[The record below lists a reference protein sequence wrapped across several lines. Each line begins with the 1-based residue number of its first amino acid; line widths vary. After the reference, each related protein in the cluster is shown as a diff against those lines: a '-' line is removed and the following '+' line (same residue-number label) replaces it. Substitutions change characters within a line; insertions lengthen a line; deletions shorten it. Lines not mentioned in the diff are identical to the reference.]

1 MYRLTPIIA
10 ASLERWQVSKTVGTD
25 AMSVMVKRRVH
36 VAAAAIISADQQ
48 QVLIARRPSN
58 VDQGGLWEFPGGKLA
73 PYETGLEGLKRELH
87 EELGVEI
94 RNAQPLIRVHHEYP
108 DKHILLDVWQVHEFS
123 GEPFGREGQA
133 VRWVPMN
140 ELANYPFPAAN
151 LPILRAVMLPTE
163 YLITA
168 EEDDEARFDA
178 RLERALREDNIRL
191 VQLRAKQLERSA
203 YLARAQRALTLC
215 KHYGARLL
223 LNGEPDLLKD
233 VEADGI
239 HLTSARLMNLERRPI
254 AENQWLSASTHDQ
267 AQLSQA
273 AVLGCDFVTLSPLR
287 TTPSHPE
294 VPPVGWH
301 DFQQLVERA
310 GMPVFALGGMTRFDA
325 HHARAVGAQGIASI
339 RDFWK

>member
-1 MYRLTPIIA
+1 MN
-10 ASLERWQVSKTVGTD
+10 
-25 AMSVMVKRRVH
+25 VMLKRRVH
-36 VAAAAIISADQQ
+36 VAAAAIISADQK

-94 RNAQPLIRVHHEYP
+94 VRAQPLIRVHHEYP
-108 DKHILLDVWQVHEFS
+108 DKHILLDVWQVHEFA

-133 VRWVPMN
+133 VRWVPME

-163 YLITA
+163 YLITK
-168 EEDDEARFDA
+168 EEADEARFDTL
-178 RLERALREDNIRL
+178 LERALKEDNVRL
-191 VQLRAKQLERSA
+191 VQLRAKQLDEAA
-203 YLARAQRALTLC
+203 YLKRAERALRMC
-215 KHYGARLL
+215 HEYGAKLL
-223 LNGEPDLLKD
+223 LNGEPALLEHVD
-233 VEADGI
+233 ADGI
-239 HLTSARLMNLERRPI
+239 HLTSERLMQLDRRPI
-254 AENQWLSASTHDQ
+254 AEQKWLSASTHDQ
-267 AQLSQA
+267 TQLSKA
-273 AVLGCDFVTLSPLR
+273 ALLGCDFVTLSPLR

-294 VPPVGWH
+294 VAPMGWH

-325 HHARAVGAQGIASI
+325 NHARAVGAQGIASI

>member
-1 MYRLTPIIA
+1 
-10 ASLERWQVSKTVGTD
+10 
-25 AMSVMVKRRVH
+25 MVKRRVH
-36 VAAAAIISADQQ
+36 VAAAAIVSADQKK
-48 QVLIARRPSN
+48 VLIARRPSN

-94 RNAQPLIRVHHEYP
+94 IRAQPLIRIHHEYP
-108 DKHILLDVWQVHEFS
+108 DKHILLDVWQVHEFA

-133 VRWVPMN
+133 VRWVPME
-140 ELANYPFPAAN
+140 ELVKYPFPAAN

-163 YLITA
+163 YLITS
-168 EEDDEARFDA
+168 EEADEARFDA
-178 RLERALREDNIRL
+178 FLERALKEDNIRL
-191 VQLRAKQLERSA
+191 VQLRAKALDEAAYIERA
-203 YLARAQRALTLC
+203 ERALRMC
-215 KHYGARLL
+215 REHGASLL
-223 LNGEPDLLKD
+223 LNGEPGLLEKVD
-233 VEADGI
+233 ADGI
-239 HLTSARLMNLERRPI
+239 HLTSERLMHLDRRPI
-254 AENQWLSASTHDQ
+254 SEQKWLSASTHDQ
-267 AQLSQA
+267 AQLSKA

-294 VPPVGWH
+294 VAPIGWH

-325 HHARAVGAQGIASI
+325 NHARAVGAQGIASI

>member
-1 MYRLTPIIA
+1 MN
-10 ASLERWQVSKTVGTD
+10 
-25 AMSVMVKRRVH
+25 VMVKRRVH
-36 VAAAAIISADQQ
+36 VAAAAMVSADQTH
-48 QVLIARRPSN
+48 VLIARRPSN

-94 RNAQPLIRVHHEYP
+94 TNAQPLIRVHHEYP

-133 VRWVPMN
+133 VRWVPME

-163 YLITA
+163 YLITP
-168 EEDDEARFDA
+168 EEEDEARFDA
-178 RLERALREDNIRL
+178 RLERALREDRIRL
-191 VQLRAKQLERSA
+191 VQLRAKQLDTPT
-203 YLARAQRALTLC
+203 YVARAQRALAMC
-215 KHYGARLL
+215 RAHGARLL
-223 LNGEPDLLKD
+223 LNADPSLLD
-233 VEADGI
+233 EVEADGI
-239 HLTSARLMNLERRPI
+239 HLTSERLMKLDRRPI
-254 AENQWLSASTHDQ
+254 AENKWLSASTHDQ
-267 AQLSQA
+267 AQLDQA
-273 AVLGCDFVTLSPLR
+273 AVLGCDFVTLSPLC

-294 VPPVGWH
+294 VPPMGWH

-325 HHARAVGAQGIASI
+325 SHARAVGAQGIASI

>member
-1 MYRLTPIIA
+1 
-10 ASLERWQVSKTVGTD
+10 
-25 AMSVMVKRRVH
+25 MSVMVKRRVH
-36 VAAAAIISADQQ
+36 VAAAAMISADQKH
-48 QVLIARRPSN
+48 VLIARRPSN
-58 VDQGGLWEFPGGKLA
+58 VDHGGLWEFPGGKLA

-94 RNAQPLIRVHHEYP
+94 VRAQPLIRVHHEYP
-108 DKHILLDVWQVHEFS
+108 DKHILLDVWQVHEFA

-140 ELANYPFPAAN
+140 ELVNYPFPAAN

-163 YLITA
+163 YLITG
-168 EEDDEARFDA
+168 EEPDDERFA
-178 RLERALREDNIRL
+178 ALLERALREDSIRL
-191 VQLRAKQLERSA
+191 VQLRAKSLDDAA
-203 YLARAQRALTLC
+203 YVARAERALKLC
-215 KHYGARLL
+215 REYGAKLL
-223 LNGEPDLLKD
+223 LNGEPTLLD
-233 VEADGI
+233 QVDADGI
-239 HLTSARLMNLERRPI
+239 HLTSARLMQLDRRPI
-254 AENQWLSASTHDQ
+254 AENKWLSASTHDQ
-267 AQLSQA
+267 KQLSQA

-294 VPPVGWH
+294 VAPMGWH

-325 HHARAVGAQGIASI
+325 NHARAVGAQGIASI

>member
-1 MYRLTPIIA
+1 MN
-10 ASLERWQVSKTVGTD
+10 
-25 AMSVMVKRRVH
+25 VMVKRRVH
-36 VAAAAIISADQQ
+36 VAAAAMISADQK

-58 VDQGGLWEFPGGKLA
+58 VDHGGLWEFPGGKLA

-94 RNAQPLIRVHHEYP
+94 SCAQPLIRVHHEYP
-108 DKHILLDVWQVHEFS
+108 DKHILLDVWQVHAFS

-168 EEDDEARFDA
+168 EETDEACFDA
-178 RLERALREDNIRL
+178 RLERALKEDNIRL
-191 VQLRAKQLERSA
+191 VQLRAKELDHDA
-203 YLARAQRALTLC
+203 FVARAQRALALC
-215 KHYGARLL
+215 QDYGARLL
-223 LNGEPDLLKD
+223 LNAEPALLDD
-233 VEADGI
+233 VDADGI
-239 HLTSARLMNLERRPI
+239 QLTSERLMQLERRPI
-254 AENQWLSASTHDQ
+254 AENKWLSASTHNI
-267 AQLSQA
+267 AQLKQA
-273 AVLGCDFVTLSPLR
+273 AMLGCDFVTLSPLR
-287 TTPSHPE
+287 TTPSHPD
-294 VPPVGWH
+294 VPPMGWH

-325 HHARAVGAQGIASI
+325 NHARAVGAQGIASI

>member
-1 MYRLTPIIA
+1 
-10 ASLERWQVSKTVGTD
+10 
-25 AMSVMVKRRVH
+25 MSVMVKRRVH
-36 VAAAAIISADQQ
+36 VAAAAMISADQKH
-48 QVLIARRPSN
+48 VLIARRPSN
-58 VDQGGLWEFPGGKLA
+58 VDHGGLWEFPGGKLA

-94 RNAQPLIRVHHEYP
+94 VRAQPLIRVHHEYP
-108 DKHILLDVWQVHEFS
+108 DKHILLDVWQVHEFA

-140 ELANYPFPAAN
+140 ELVNYPFPAAN

-163 YLITA
+163 YLITG
-168 EEDDEARFDA
+168 EEPDDERFA
-178 RLERALREDNIRL
+178 SLLERALREDSIRL
-191 VQLRAKQLERSA
+191 VQLRAKSLDDAA
-203 YLARAQRALTLC
+203 YVARAERALKLC
-215 KHYGARLL
+215 REYGAKLL
-223 LNGEPDLLKD
+223 LNGEPTLLD
-233 VEADGI
+233 QVDADGI
-239 HLTSARLMNLERRPI
+239 HLTSARLMQLDRRPI
-254 AENQWLSASTHDQ
+254 AENKWLSASTHDQ
-267 AQLSQA
+267 KQLSQA

-294 VPPVGWH
+294 VAPMGWH

-325 HHARAVGAQGIASI
+325 NHARAVGAHGIASI

>member
-1 MYRLTPIIA
+1 
-10 ASLERWQVSKTVGTD
+10 
-25 AMSVMVKRRVH
+25 MSVMVKRRVH
-36 VAAAAIISADQQ
+36 VAAAAMISADQKH
-48 QVLIARRPSN
+48 VLIARRPSN
-58 VDQGGLWEFPGGKLA
+58 VDHGGLWEFPGGKLA

-94 RNAQPLIRVHHEYP
+94 VRAQPLIRVHHEYP
-108 DKHILLDVWQVHEFS
+108 DKHILLDVWQVHEFA

-140 ELANYPFPAAN
+140 ELVNYPFPAAN

-163 YLITA
+163 YLITG
-168 EEDDEARFDA
+168 EEPDDERFA
-178 RLERALREDNIRL
+178 ALLERALREDNIRL
-191 VQLRAKQLERSA
+191 VQLRAKSLDDAA
-203 YLARAQRALTLC
+203 YVARAERALTLC
-215 KHYGARLL
+215 REYGAKLL
-223 LNGEPDLLKD
+223 LNGEPTLLD
-233 VEADGI
+233 QVDADGI
-239 HLTSARLMNLERRPI
+239 HLTSARLMQLDRRPI
-254 AENQWLSASTHDQ
+254 AENKWLSASTHDQ
-267 AQLSQA
+267 KQLSQA

-294 VPPVGWH
+294 VAPMGWH

-325 HHARAVGAQGIASI
+325 NHARAVGAQGIASI

>member
-1 MYRLTPIIA
+1 
-10 ASLERWQVSKTVGTD
+10 
-25 AMSVMVKRRVH
+25 MSVMVKRRVH
-36 VAAAAIISADQQ
+36 VAAAAMISADQKH
-48 QVLIARRPSN
+48 VLIARRPSN
-58 VDQGGLWEFPGGKLA
+58 VDHGGLWEFPGGKLA

-94 RNAQPLIRVHHEYP
+94 VRAQPLIRVHHEYP
-108 DKHILLDVWQVHEFS
+108 DKHILLDVWQVHEFA

-140 ELANYPFPAAN
+140 ELVNYPFPAAN

-163 YLITA
+163 YLITG
-168 EEDDEARFDA
+168 EEPDDERFA
-178 RLERALREDNIRL
+178 SLLERALREDSIRL
-191 VQLRAKQLERSA
+191 VQLRAKSLDDAA
-203 YLARAQRALTLC
+203 YVARAERALKLC
-215 KHYGARLL
+215 REYGAKLL
-223 LNGEPDLLKD
+223 LNGESTLLD
-233 VEADGI
+233 RVDADGI
-239 HLTSARLMNLERRPI
+239 HLTSARLMQLDRRPI
-254 AENQWLSASTHDQ
+254 AENKWLSASTHDQ
-267 AQLSQA
+267 KQLSQA

-294 VPPVGWH
+294 VAPMGWH

-325 HHARAVGAQGIASI
+325 NHARAVGAQGIASI

>member
-1 MYRLTPIIA
+1 
-10 ASLERWQVSKTVGTD
+10 
-25 AMSVMVKRRVH
+25 MVKRRVH
-36 VAAAAIISADQQ
+36 VAAAAMISADQKH
-48 QVLIARRPSN
+48 VLIARRPSN
-58 VDQGGLWEFPGGKLA
+58 VDHGGLWEFPGGKLA

-94 RNAQPLIRVHHEYP
+94 VRAQPLIRVHHEYP
-108 DKHILLDVWQVHEFS
+108 DKHILLDVWQVHEFA

-140 ELANYPFPAAN
+140 ELVNYPFPAAN

-163 YLITA
+163 YLITG
-168 EEDDEARFDA
+168 EESDDERFA
-178 RLERALREDNIRL
+178 SLLERALREDSIRL
-191 VQLRAKQLERSA
+191 VQLRAKSLDDTA
-203 YLARAQRALTLC
+203 YVARAERALKLC
-215 KHYGARLL
+215 REYGAKLL
-223 LNGEPDLLKD
+223 LNGEPTLLD
-233 VEADGI
+233 RVDADGI
-239 HLTSARLMNLERRPI
+239 HLTSARLMQLDRRPI
-254 AENQWLSASTHDQ
+254 AENKWLSASTHDQ
-267 AQLSQA
+267 KQLSQA

-294 VPPVGWH
+294 VAPMGWH

-325 HHARAVGAQGIASI
+325 NHARAVGAQGIASI

>member
-1 MYRLTPIIA
+1 
-10 ASLERWQVSKTVGTD
+10 
-25 AMSVMVKRRVH
+25 MSVMVKRRVH
-36 VAAAAIISADQQ
+36 VAAAAMISADQKH
-48 QVLIARRPSN
+48 VLIARRPSN
-58 VDQGGLWEFPGGKLA
+58 VDHGGLWEFPGGKLA

-94 RNAQPLIRVHHEYP
+94 VRAQPLIRVHHEYP
-108 DKHILLDVWQVHEFS
+108 DKHILLDVWQVHEFA

-140 ELANYPFPAAN
+140 ELVNYPFPAAN

-163 YLITA
+163 YLITG
-168 EEDDEARFDA
+168 EESDDERFA
-178 RLERALREDNIRL
+178 SLLERALREDSIRL
-191 VQLRAKQLERSA
+191 VQLRAKSLDDTA
-203 YLARAQRALTLC
+203 YVARAERALKLC
-215 KHYGARLL
+215 REYGAKLL
-223 LNGEPDLLKD
+223 LNGEPTLLD
-233 VEADGI
+233 RVDADGI
-239 HLTSARLMNLERRPI
+239 HLTSARLMQLDRRPI
-254 AENQWLSASTHDQ
+254 AENKWLSASTHDQ
-267 AQLSQA
+267 KQLSQA

-294 VPPVGWH
+294 VAPMGWH

-325 HHARAVGAQGIASI
+325 NHARAVGAQGIASI

>member
-1 MYRLTPIIA
+1 
-10 ASLERWQVSKTVGTD
+10 
-25 AMSVMVKRRVH
+25 MVKRRVH
-36 VAAAAIISADQQ
+36 VAAAAMISADQK

-58 VDQGGLWEFPGGKLA
+58 VDHGGLWEFPGGKLA

-94 RNAQPLIRVHHEYP
+94 VRARPLIRVHHEYP
-108 DKHILLDVWQVHEFS
+108 DKHILLDVWQVQEFA

-133 VRWVPMN
+133 VRWVPME

-151 LPILRAVMLPTE
+151 LPILRAVMLPTD
-163 YLITA
+163 YLITG
-168 EEDDEARFDA
+168 EEADEERFEA
-178 RLERALREDNIRL
+178 LLERALREDGVRL
-191 VQLRAKQLERSA
+191 VQLRAKGLDKSA
-203 YLARAQRALTLC
+203 YLARAERALVLC
-215 KHYGARLL
+215 RQYGARLL
-223 LNGEPDLLKD
+223 LNAEPALLD
-233 VEADGI
+233 EIDADGI
-239 HLTSARLMNLERRPI
+239 HLTSERLMNLDRRPI
-254 AENQWLSASTHDQ
+254 AENKWLSASTHDQ
-267 AQLSQA
+267 VQLSKA

-294 VPPVGWH
+294 VAPLGWH

-325 HHARAVGAQGIASI
+325 DHARAVGAQGIASI

>member
-1 MYRLTPIIA
+1 MN
-10 ASLERWQVSKTVGTD
+10 
-25 AMSVMVKRRVH
+25 VMVKRRVH
-36 VAAAAIISADQQ
+36 VAAAAIISADQT

-94 RNAQPLIRVHHEYP
+94 VRAQPLIRVHHEYP

-133 VRWVPMN
+133 VRWVPMK
-140 ELANYPFPAAN
+140 ELVNYPFPAAN

-163 YLITA
+163 YLITG
-168 EEDDEARFDA
+168 EEADDERFEA
-178 RLERALREDNIRL
+178 LLTRALREDNSRL
-191 VQLRAKQLERSA
+191 VQLRAKGLDRDA
-203 YLARAQRALTLC
+203 YVARAKRALKLC
-215 KHYGARLL
+215 REYGARLL
-223 LNGEPDLLKD
+223 LNGEPELLD
-233 VEADGI
+233 EVDADGI
-239 HLTSARLMNLERRPI
+239 HLTSARLMELDRRPI
-254 AENQWLSASTHDQ
+254 AENKWLSASTHNQ
-267 AQLSQA
+267 SQLSQA
-273 AVLGCDFVTLSPLR
+273 AVVGCDFITLSPLR

-294 VPPVGWH
+294 VAPMGWH

-325 HHARAVGAQGIASI
+325 NHARAVGAQGIASI

>member
-1 MYRLTPIIA
+1 
-10 ASLERWQVSKTVGTD
+10 
-25 AMSVMVKRRVH
+25 MSVMVKRRVH
-36 VAAAAIISADQQ
+36 VAAAAMISADQK

-58 VDQGGLWEFPGGKLA
+58 VDHGGLWEFPGGKLA

-94 RNAQPLIRVHHEYP
+94 VRARPLIRVHHEYP
-108 DKHILLDVWQVHEFS
+108 DKHILLDVWQVQEFA

-133 VRWVPMN
+133 VRWVPME

-151 LPILRAVMLPTE
+151 LPILRAVMLPTD
-163 YLITA
+163 YLITG
-168 EEDDEARFDA
+168 EEADEERFEA
-178 RLERALREDNIRL
+178 LLERALREDGVRL
-191 VQLRAKQLERSA
+191 VQLRAKGLDKSA
-203 YLARAQRALTLC
+203 YLSRAERALALC
-215 KHYGARLL
+215 RQHGARLL
-223 LNGEPDLLKD
+223 LNAEPALLD
-233 VEADGI
+233 EIDADGI
-239 HLTSARLMNLERRPI
+239 HLTSERLMNLDRRPI
-254 AENQWLSASTHDQ
+254 AENKWLSASTHDQ
-267 AQLSQA
+267 AQLSKA

-294 VPPVGWH
+294 VAPLGWH

-325 HHARAVGAQGIASI
+325 NHARAVGAQGIASI

>member
-1 MYRLTPIIA
+1 MN
-10 ASLERWQVSKTVGTD
+10 
-25 AMSVMVKRRVH
+25 VMVKRRVH
-36 VAAAAIISADQQ
+36 VAAAAMISADQKK
-48 QVLIARRPSN
+48 VLIARRPSN

-94 RNAQPLIRVHHEYP
+94 VRAQPLIRVHHEYP
-108 DKHILLDVWQVHEFS
+108 DKHILLDVWQVHEFA

-133 VRWVPMN
+133 VRWVPME
-140 ELANYPFPAAN
+140 ELVNYPFPAAN

-163 YLITA
+163 YLITM
-168 EEDDEARFDA
+168 EEPNEARFDA
-178 RLERALREDNIRL
+178 FLERALKEDNIRL
-191 VQLRAKQLERSA
+191 VQLRAKELDEES
-203 YLARAQRALTLC
+203 YVARAERALALC
-215 KHYGARLL
+215 RQYDASLL
-223 LNGEPDLLKD
+223 LNGEPSLLERVD
-233 VEADGI
+233 ADGI
-239 HLTSARLMNLERRPI
+239 HLTSERLMQLERRPI
-254 AENQWLSASTHDQ
+254 AENKWLSASTHDQ

-294 VPPVGWH
+294 VAPMGWH

-325 HHARAVGAQGIASI
+325 NHARAVGAQGIASI